1 MKAALRIIMLEDS
14 PTDAEIIQ
22 RYLIKKKPDLQFCLV
37 TNRTAFQRELNH
49 FKPDLILADNA
60 LPQFNGSEA
69 LQLVQESALDIP
81 FILVTGSM
89 TDEFAAHIIK
99 SGADDYIL
107 KDRLNRLPDAIEA
120 ALRKRKTEKEKL
132 DVIQKLVQSEEKYRS
147 LLESAPDA
155 MVIVNNDGIIELINT
170 QTENMFGYSGHE
182 IIGKPVGILLP
193 DRYKK
198 PKGLN
203 RFESREIMRL
213 GEAFELSGKKK
224 NGEEFPVEMRLSPLK
239 TAEGPLVTAAIRDI
253 SERRKAEKALKEM
266 EQEILN
272 QKIQE
277 QKKIT
282 RAIIRAQEKERNR
295 IGQELHDNVNQILVG
310 TKLYLELARKDDLKV
325 KELIKYSIS
334 LIQRSIN
341 EIRMLSTK
349 NVTPLKDVNLK
360 ELLQMLIDGL
370 SKSSGIKA
378 DFVYTVTSQPLDDD
392 LKLNIYRIIQEQIN
406 NIVKHSN
413 AKNAGIQV
421 KPEGDH
427 ILISITDD
435 GKGFDVNKKRK
446 GIGISNMIN
455 RVESFNGKVQMDSSA
470 GNGCKVLV
478 LLPY

>member
-1 MKAALRIIMLEDS
+1 
-14 PTDAEIIQ
+14 
-22 RYLIKKKPDLQFCLV
+22 
-37 TNRTAFQRELNH
+37 
-49 FKPDLILADNA
+49 
-60 LPQFNGSEA
+60 
-69 LQLVQESALDIP
+69 
-81 FILVTGSM
+81 
-89 TDEFAAHIIK
+89 
-99 SGADDYIL
+99 
-107 KDRLNRLPDAIEA
+107 
-120 ALRKRKTEKEKL
+120 
-132 DVIQKLVQSEEKYRS
+132 
-147 LLESAPDA
+147 
-155 MVIVNNDGIIELINT
+155 INT

-213 GEAFELSGKKK
+213 GEAFELSGKKR

-360 ELLQMLIDGL
+360 ELLQMLVDGL
-370 SKSSGIKA
+370 NKSSGIKA
-378 DFVYTVTSQPLDDD
+378 DFVYAVTSQPLDDD

-427 ILISITDD
+427 ILISVTDD